1 MVLMNLL
8 KIKMKKIFCIKCNK
22 YTKFKNPKISYIFN
36 ETLVPSIICS
46 KIGNNN
52 NKIFK
57 ENTIEILKPLGL
69 IVKINQ

>member
-1 MVLMNLL
+1 MVLINLI

-52 NKIFK
+52 NNIFK